1 MPYGVIGVW
10 RKNKG
15 AKLASKQTHSDTHKL
30 YSSLLLLQLHSH
42 IANILALA
50 ALNMWLTNCI
60 ELLF

>member
-15 AKLASKQTHSDTHKL
+15 AKLATKQTHKL